1 MLTHISDQ
9 FWTVRSRKTSIAG
22 EYVSIGKD
30 LRAFVPDL
38 LPPEIQFDLG
48 VIRALSDAD
57 RAVGA
62 LSRLGE
68 LLPNPQ
74 LLITPF
80 TRKEAVA
87 SSKIE
92 GIQADFGQLALFEE
106 LGRDAESSDDVREVG
121 NYVEALE
128 YGLSAIQ
135 YRPVGMSL
143 LKELHAVLMTNV
155 RGGQKG
161 PGEIRTIQNFI
172 GSSLQRID
180 QARFIPPP
188 LIVLTDLLENLEQYI
203 QEQEETPPL
212 IRLAV
217 AHYQFEA
224 IHPFLDGNGRLG
236 RLLVSLLLGQWGL
249 LPQPFLYLSE
259 YFDRH
264 RDHYID
270 GLLKVSTDRAWNDW
284 IIFFLNAVTSQSR
297 DALTRGRRLNNL
309 RESYRLT
316 YQQRRSAR
324 ILQTV
329 DLLFERPVVSGRR
342 LATGLGVAHQT
353 AMAIIRKL
361 EDDDVLIE
369 ITGKYRNR
377 VYVATEIF
385 TVITADMTSGPTAD
399 HARDGNTVP

>member
-1 MLTHISDQ
+1 M
-9 FWTVRSRKTSIAG
+9 AG
-22 EYVSIGKD
+22 EYIAIGKGVH
-30 LRAFVPDL
+30 AFIPDM
-38 LPPEIQFDLG
+38 LPPRIDFDLG

-62 LSRLGE
+62 LSSLGE

-80 TRKEAVA
+80 SRKEAVA

-92 GIQADFGQLALFEE
+92 GTQADFGQLAIFEE
-106 LGRDAESSDDVREVG
+106 LGRTAESSDDVREVN

-128 YGLSAIQ
+128 YGLGAIH

-143 LKELHAVLMTNV
+143 LKELHALLMTDV

-180 QARFIPPP
+180 QARFVPPP
-188 LIVLTDLLENLEQYI
+188 PIVLTDLLENLERYI
-203 QEQEETPPL
+203 QETDETPPL

-249 LPQPFLYLSE
+249 LPQPLLYLSE

-270 GLLKVSTDRAWNDW
+270 GLLKVSTEHAWNDW
-284 IIFFLNAVTSQSR
+284 IIFFLNAVASQSR
-297 DALTRGRRLNNL
+297 DALARGRRLLGL
-309 RESYRLT
+309 REAYRLT
-316 YQQRRSAR
+316 YQQGRSPR

-342 LATGLGVAHQT
+342 LATSLGVTHQT

-361 EDDDVLIE
+361 EDDEVLVE
-369 ITGKYRNR
+369 MTGNYRNR
-377 VYVATEIF
+377 VYAATHIF
-385 TVITADMTSGPTAD
+385 NVITADMTGEPEAT
-399 HARDGNTVP
+399 